1 MIYFYFF
8 FLKIQDTNRELG
20 SKLKEK
26 DGQLLRLKEVN
37 KELRRINKNSNVQD
51 KASLRTDLEEV
62 KTQLEHRD
70 KEFKV
75 NYLNNFRKI
84 P

>member
-1 MIYFYFF
+1 M
-8 FLKIQDTNRELG
+8 
-20 SKLKEK
+20 KEK

-51 KASLRTDLEEV
+51 NASIKANLDEV
-62 KTQLEHRD
+62 RTQLEHRD

-75 NYLNNFRKI
+75 KT
-84 P
+84 